1 MIRSE
6 SERPRAAGP
15 SAAPSPVLAVAAAA
29 ALLAAACGGSGGQQA
44 SAADSGTRDFGTC
57 AAAAAYDSTA
67 MQTRADGLRVQDFEE
82 GSGPAASRGDT
93 VSVHYTGCLTDGTK
107 FDSSYDRKEPFQ
119 FVLGTGMV
127 IPGWDEGLKGMK
139 PGGERRLVIPSDLA
153 YGSRGAGGVIPPN
166 ATLIF
171 DVKLVS
177 VNGRTGEGA
186 ADSTAVDSG
195 AADSAAA
202 PGADTGVAS
211 GQ

>member
-6 SERPRAAGP
+6 PENPRDVGRSWTP
-15 SAAPSPVLAVAAAA
+15 SLALAAAA
-29 ALLAAACGGSGGQQA
+29 AVALAAACGGGGGKEAAA
-44 SAADSGTRDFGTC
+44 SPGTDDFGTC
-57 AAAAAYDSTA
+57 AAAAKFDSTS
-67 MQTRADGLRVQDFEE
+67 METLADGLRYRDFAE
-82 GSGPAASRGDT
+82 GSGPAAAPGDT

-107 FDSSYDRKEPFQ
+107 FDSSYDRNQPFQ

-127 IPGWDEGLKGMK
+127 IPGWDEGLQGMK

-171 DVKLVS
+171 DVEMVS
-177 VNGRTGEGA
+177 VNGRTGA
-186 ADSTAVDSG
+186 G

-202 PGADTGVAS
+202 DSAAADSAATSADAGGSS
-211 GQ
+211 GR

>member
-1 MIRSE
+1 
-6 SERPRAAGP
+6 
-15 SAAPSPVLAVAAAA
+15 VAAAA
-29 ALLAAACGGSGGQQA
+29 ALLTAACGGSGGQQA
-44 SAADSGTRDFGTC
+44 SAASGTSDFGTC
-57 AAAAAYDSTA
+57 AAAADYDSTA
-67 MQTRADGLRVQDFEE
+67 VQTRADGLRLQDFEE

-93 VSVHYTGCLTDGTK
+93 VSVNYTGCLTDGTK

-127 IPGWDEGLKGMK
+127 IPGWDEGLEGMK

-177 VNGRTGEGA
+177 VNGRTGA
-186 ADSTAVDSG
+186 ASADSTT
-195 AADSAAA
+195 ADSASADSA
-202 PGADTGVAS
+202 SATGADTGGAS